1 MQKIEYFALLVLISL
16 VSVIFI
22 SSLANNPALLDW
34 SLPLGAAIIAAL
46 WLYGGHRP
54 HQQH

>member
-1 MQKIEYFALLVLISL
+1 MQKIEQAALLVLMAL
-16 VSVIFI
+16 VAVLFI
-22 SSLANNPALLDW
+22 SGLANNPALLDW
-34 SLPLGAAIIAAL
+34 SLPIGAAIIAAL